1 MLAFFDPE
9 QFKHEPKF
17 SLFSGVPKPN
27 SEVAERAKVL
37 RNALLQHGHELKIPK
52 PHGIIPVEAVH
63 HQDYLHFLKNIYRR
77 WQGIPVASAEVIPN
91 IHPNRTAG
99 NIPESAVG
107 QAGWYM
113 ADTACPI
120 SNETWNSA
128 LASANTA
135 VGAAQAV
142 LDGQNSAYALLP
154 SARSSCFCGFGWRI
168 LFFKQLSHYRT
179 TFKIELSESCNY

>member
-37 RNALLQHGHELKIPK
+37 RDALLQHGHELKIPK
-52 PHGIIPVEAVH
+52 PHGLIPFETVH
-63 HQDYLHFLKNIYRR
+63 HQDYLHFLTNIYQR
-77 WQGIPVASAEVIPN
+77 WQEIPGSSSEVIPN
-91 IHPNRTAG
+91 IHPNSTAG
-99 NIPESAVG
+99 SVPCGIPESAVG

-120 SNETWNSA
+120 SNETWNST

-142 LDGQNSAYALLP
+142 LDGQNSAYALCRQVIMLL
-154 SARSSCFCGFGWRI
+154 RI
-168 LFFKQLSHYRT
+168 WLEDFF
-179 TFKIELSESCNY
+179 F